1 MSSFW
6 VGNRLWSPCLRT
18 NIIFIIRYLEW
29 ILPFVDYSRILVFL
43 NAIIK
48 GIFIYLSHIFL
59 IDPWYNVQIFRS
71 PWCIFL
77 YFRFVLFIL
86 LITFSKKSAKETSQ
100 LVGSSF
106 FWIVYSLIFRLLFFC
121 KVRSSILFTD
131 IRRILVKFL
140 KGVRSL
146 VWWTRGVQS
155 WSLKKIFC
163 VILLSYLTFI
173 ISTSFS
179 LHFWWLLSVHFLF
192 EL

>member
-6 VGNRLWSPCLRT
+6 VGNRLGSPCLRT

-29 ILPFVDYSRILVFL
+29 VLPFIDYSRILVFL
-43 NAIIK
+43 NTIIK
-48 GIFIYLSHIFL
+48 GIFL

-106 FWIVYSLIFRLLFFC
+106 FWIVYSLIIRLLFFC

-131 IRRILVKFL
+131 IWRILIKFL

-146 VWWTRGVQS
+146 IWWTRGVQS

-163 VILLSYLTFI
+163 IILLSHLTFI

-179 LHFWWLLSVHFLF
+179 LHFWWLLCIYFLF